1 MPEVRAAIK
10 AEDRRDRPVLIV
22 LDERGVGLG
31 VYQELWKE
39 GYRNIR
45 GSSDTSEQ
53 IGFGTNTESHP
64 SRKKIERFGRAILHI
79 DDGSVFIP
87 NEAPGLEAFL
97 YEVGAFPNIAD
108 KDQVDSMTQLIGNW
122 DNALRFARQHKLREA
137 YLRP

>member
-1 MPEVRAAIK
+1 LPEVRAAIK
-10 AEDRRDRPVLIV
+10 AEDRRDRPALIV

-39 GYRNIR
+39 GYRNVK
-45 GSSDTSEQ
+45 GSSATSEP
-53 IGFGTNTESHP
+53 IELGTSAESRP
-64 SRKKIERFGRAILHI
+64 SKSKIDRFGRAILRI
-79 DDGSVFIP
+79 DDGSIFIP

-97 YEVGAFPNIAD
+97 YETSAFPNIAD

-122 DNALRFARQHKLREA
+122 DSGLRFARQNKSNEA

>member
-1 MPEVRAAIK
+1 MRAAIK

-31 VYQELWKE
+31 LYQELWKE
-39 GYRNIR
+39 GYRNIK
-45 GSSDTSEQ
+45 GSSDTSEP
-53 IGFGTNTESHP
+53 IELGTSTESRP
-64 SRKKIERFGRAILHI
+64 SRRKIERFGRAILHI

-87 NEAPGLEAFL
+87 NEAPGLEVFL

-122 DNALRFARQHKLREA
+122 DNAIRFARQHKSKEA
-137 YLRP
+137 YLQR